1 MRICLVLMLV
11 LICQFAFAQASADKY
26 LYAKISGS
34 IGMFY
39 GGKLSMEYIS
49 PKGQTFALALYSQM
63 RKAPGIPSDY
73 SSPLGIFGKAL
84 FWSPGF
90 DYPQEIRN
98 TVYVSTG
105 KVIALNS
112 AGKTRLNL
120 SGGIGCSYL
129 KTPVDFVPVDPV
141 VTAENYT
148 YSSSTGYSV
157 ALVLNPVVDFAIWK
171 YFGFSTGLISI
182 ISRDRVSCGIEIS
195 YLLGY
200 VNSRKKN
207 K

>member
-1 MRICLVLMLV
+1 
-11 LICQFAFAQASADKY
+11 
-26 LYAKISGS
+26 
-34 IGMFY
+34 MFY
-39 GGKLSMEYIS
+39 GGKFSMEYIS
-49 PKGQTFALALYSQM
+49 PKGQTFAMAIYSQM
-63 RKAPGIPSDY
+63 RKAPGIPPDY
-73 SSPLGIFGKAL
+73 TSPLGIFGKAL

-98 TVYVSTG
+98 TVYVTTG

-129 KTPVDFVPVDPV
+129 KTPVDFVPIEPV

-157 ALVLNPVVDFAIWK
+157 AVSYTHLDVYKRQTLHHSSRFYNFIPYKPPQWK
-171 YFGFSTGLISI
+171 
-182 ISRDRVSCGIEIS
+182 
-195 YLLGY
+195 
-200 VNSRKKN
+200 RKITCSGR
-207 K
+207 

>member
-1 MRICLVLMLV
+1 
-11 LICQFAFAQASADKY
+11 
-26 LYAKISGS
+26 
-34 IGMFY
+34 MFY